1 MLKLKLQ
8 HFGHMMQRA
17 ESLEKFLVL
26 EKTELRRRRGSQRMR
41 WQDGTT
47 EAMDMYL
54 GRLQRWRGRGRPVAL
69 QSMGCKESGMTGQL
83 SNNTND
89 LTLATL

>member
-1 MLKLKLQ
+1 MLKLTLQ

-26 EKTELRRRRGSQRMR
+26 EKIELRRRRGSQRMR

-47 EAMDMYL
+47 DAMDMYL
-54 GRLQRWRGRGRPVAL
+54 GKLQTW
-69 QSMGCKESGMTGQL
+69 
-83 SNNTND
+83 
-89 LTLATL
+89 